1 MQWKF
6 TSFLPYH
13 QFRLSESVSGA
24 KLIKVQKVLPSLL
37 GKDNVKTGT
46 ILENIHEVVIF
57 LSCIDD
63 NYEKED
69 NRDGMNI
76 PL

>member
-1 MQWKF
+1 M
-6 TSFLPYH
+6 
-13 QFRLSESVSGA
+13 
-24 KLIKVQKVLPSLL
+24 LPSLL

-46 ILENIHEVVIF
+46 ISENIYVIM
-57 LSCIDD
+57 IDD
-63 NYEKED
+63 NDEKED